1 VKISYNWLKRF
12 LKIDLP
18 IETLTSQLTNLGL
31 EVESMI
37 DYQSIKG
44 GLEGVIVGKVVE
56 CKIHPN
62 ADRLKL
68 TKVKI
73 DKSTIVQIVCGAPN
87 VKSGQK
93 VVVATVG
100 SKIYTIDG
108 NEIKIKS
115 AKIRGEESFGMICAE
130 DELGI
135 GHSHEGIIVL
145 EDTAKIGT
153 PCSEI
158 FEVSNDYVMEIAL
171 TPNRADAMS
180 HLGVARD
187 LKAAFIQN
195 NIPYEWSIPSVEM
208 FPTSSNTKIID
219 VQVENPNL
227 TPIYLGITLTNIKIS
242 PSPLW
247 MRNLLKSIGITP
259 KNNIVDITNYVLHE
273 LGQPLHSF
281 DADKIEGSIIVKT
294 LPEGKSF
301 KTLDGIERKLHSSD
315 LMICDEKKPLCIAG
329 VFGGESSGVTNSTSS
344 VFLESAYFDPIS
356 IRKTSKRHNLNT
368 DASFRF
374 ERGIDPEITKYALK
388 RACLLMIEHAGA
400 IISSEIISVKK
411 PPKEDLKI
419 FLNFNDLNDTL
430 GQHIP
435 KEDLTRILKTLE
447 IKIDNITDLG
457 LSLTIPKYRVD
468 VTRSADLIEEVLR
481 IYGYD
486 SIKPSNELK
495 INYPK
500 HDIYDEYYMNEKI
513 SEYLVARGYHEIISN
528 SISKSYR
535 SLDNIVDESTL
546 VKILNPLGK
555 ELSELRTTLL
565 FSGLEAISF
574 NLNRQM
580 KSINVF
586 EIGKTYRKSK
596 EKFIENKW
604 LFIGLVDSIDSKHWS
619 DGAESP
625 SFFKIKGLIEGVLKL
640 LGLENVKFNSHSN
653 NIISNGLSIINKKNE
668 IGYLG
673 MVSKRIQSH
682 FDINET
688 IYICLI
694 NMDYVYSN
702 SLNKTVVEE
711 ISKFP
716 KVQRDFSLLIDK
728 SISFQSILDI
738 SYKTEKNIL
747 QSVDLFDVYEGNNIP
762 EDKKSYGVRFIF
774 QDKRKTLTDK
784 YVDIVM
790 DKLKKQFIKEL
801 KAELR

>member
-1 VKISYNWLKRF
+1 
-12 LKIDLP
+12 
-18 IETLTSQLTNLGL
+18 
-31 EVESMI
+31 
-37 DYQSIKG
+37 
-44 GLEGVIVGKVVE
+44 
-56 CKIHPN
+56 
-62 ADRLKL
+62 
-68 TKVKI
+68 
-73 DKSTIVQIVCGAPN
+73 
-87 VKSGQK
+87 
-93 VVVATVG
+93 
-100 SKIYTIDG
+100 
-108 NEIKIKS
+108 
-115 AKIRGEESFGMICAE
+115 
-130 DELGI
+130 
-135 GHSHEGIIVL
+135 
-145 EDTAKIGT
+145 
-153 PCSEI
+153 
-158 FEVSNDYVMEIAL
+158 
-171 TPNRADAMS
+171 
-180 HLGVARD
+180 
-187 LKAAFIQN
+187 
-195 NIPYEWSIPSVEM
+195 
-208 FPTSSNTKIID
+208 
-219 VQVENPNL
+219 
-227 TPIYLGITLTNIKIS
+227 
-242 PSPLW
+242 
-247 MRNLLKSIGITP
+247 
-259 KNNIVDITNYVLHE
+259 
-273 LGQPLHSF
+273 
-281 DADKIEGSIIVKT
+281 
-294 LPEGKSF
+294 
-301 KTLDGIERKLHSSD
+301 
-315 LMICDEKKPLCIAG
+315 
-329 VFGGESSGVTNSTSS
+329 
-344 VFLESAYFDPIS
+344 
-356 IRKTSKRHNLNT
+356 
-368 DASFRF
+368 
-374 ERGIDPEITKYALK
+374 
-388 RACLLMIEHAGA
+388 
-400 IISSEIISVKK
+400 
-411 PPKEDLKI
+411 
-419 FLNFNDLNDTL
+419 
-430 GQHIP
+430 
-435 KEDLTRILKTLE
+435 
-447 IKIDNITDLG
+447 
-457 LSLTIPKYRVD
+457 
-468 VTRSADLIEEVLR
+468 
-481 IYGYD
+481 
-486 SIKPSNELK
+486 
-495 INYPK
+495 
-500 HDIYDEYYMNEKI
+500 MNEKI

-555 ELSELRTTLL
+555 ELSELRATLL